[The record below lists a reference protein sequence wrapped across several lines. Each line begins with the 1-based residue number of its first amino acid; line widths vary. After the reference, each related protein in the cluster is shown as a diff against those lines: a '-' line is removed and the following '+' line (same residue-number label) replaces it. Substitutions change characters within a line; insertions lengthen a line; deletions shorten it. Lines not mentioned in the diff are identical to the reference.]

1 MTTILDG
8 AMGTMIQATVPEVPK
23 YAETLNLI
31 APEAITAIHR
41 KYVEAG
47 SEILCTN
54 TFTCNSRRAK
64 AGGYDL
70 EELVAAA
77 VANARRAG
85 NVKVALDV
93 GPLGEFIE
101 PYGDLSEEEA
111 RAIFRALG
119 NAAKSAGA
127 DMVYIETMADLR
139 EARIAA
145 EELKAASGLPLFA
158 TFTFAR
164 AGKTITGA
172 SPADAVKA
180 VEDLADAVGLN
191 CSLGPVEALP
201 LVKEFRAATD
211 KPVIAKANAGMPD
224 SRGNYAMSPADFATA
239 ALALR
244 DAGADYLGGCCGTT
258 PEFISELK
266 AALNG

>member
-1 MTTILDG
+1 MIILDG

-23 YAETLNLI
+23 YAETLNLT
-31 APEAITAIHR
+31 AGDVITAIHR

-47 SEILCTN
+47 TQLLCTN
-54 TFTCNSRRAK
+54 TFTCNSKRAA

-70 EELVAAA
+70 AEVVSAAI
-77 VANARRAG
+77 ANARKAG
-85 NVKVALDV
+85 GVKVALDV

-119 NAAKSAGA
+119 EAGKSA

-172 SPADAVKA
+172 TPTDAVKA
-180 VEDLADAVGLN
+180 MEDIVDAIGLN

-201 LVKEFRAATD
+201 LVKEFRAATS
-211 KPVIAKANAGMPD
+211 KPIIAKTNAGMPD
-224 SRGNYAMSPADFATA
+224 IRGNYAMTAADFAA
-239 ALALR
+239 AAVKLR
-244 DAGADYLGGCCGTT
+244 EAGADYLGGCCGTT
-258 PEFISELK
+258 PEFISALK
-266 AALNG
+266 AALA

>member
-1 MTTILDG
+1 MTILDG
-8 AMGTMIQATVPEVPK
+8 AMGTMIQSRVADIPK
-23 YAETLNLI
+23 YAELLNLT
-31 APEAITAIHR
+31 APEVITGIHR
-41 KYVEAG
+41 EYVEAG

-64 AGGYDL
+64 AAGYELD
-70 EELVAAA
+70 ELVAAA
-77 VANARRAG
+77 IANARRAG
-85 NVKVALDV
+85 DVKVALDV

-101 PYGDLSEEEA
+101 PYGELSEDEA
-111 RAIFRALG
+111 REIFRALG
-119 NAAKSAGA
+119 RAAKGA

-172 SPADAVKA
+172 APADAVR
-180 VEDLADAVGLN
+180 EMGDLVDAIGLN

-224 SRGNYAMSPADFATA
+224 SRGNYAMLPADFAEA
-239 ALALR
+239 AHALR
-244 DAGADYLGGCCGTT
+244 DAGADYIGGCCGTT
-258 PEFISELK
+258 PEFIRAIK
-266 AALNG
+266 KVM

>member
-1 MTTILDG
+1 MITILDG

-23 YAETLNLI
+23 YAETLNLT
-31 APEAITAIHR
+31 AGEVITAIHR

-47 SEILCTN
+47 SQILCTN
-54 TFTCNSRRAK
+54 TFTCNSKRAA

-70 EELVAAA
+70 DEVVAAA
-77 VANARRAG
+77 IANARRAG
-85 NVKVALDV
+85 DVKVALDV

-101 PYGDLSEEEA
+101 PYGDLSEDEA

-119 NAAKSAGA
+119 NAAKGA

-172 SPADAVKA
+172 APADAVKA
-180 VEDLADAVGLN
+180 VEELVDAVGLN

-211 KPVIAKANAGMPD
+211 KPIIAKANAGMPD
-224 SRGNYAMSPADFATA
+224 SRGNYAMSPADFAAA

-258 PEFISELK
+258 PEFITALK
-266 AALNG
+266 AALM

>member
-1 MTTILDG
+1 MTILDG

-23 YAETLNLI
+23 YAELLNLT

-54 TFTCNSRRAK
+54 TFTVNSRRAK
-64 AGGYDL
+64 AAGYDL
-70 EELVAAA
+70 DELVAAA
-77 VANARRAG
+77 IDNARRAG
-85 NVKVALDV
+85 NVKVALDI

-101 PYGDLSEEEA
+101 PYGDLSEDEA
-111 RAIFRALG
+111 REIFRALG
-119 NAAKSAGA
+119 RAAKGA

-172 SPADAVKA
+172 SPSDAVQTMEEL
-180 VEDLADAVGLN
+180 VDAIGLN

-201 LVKEFRAATD
+201 LVKEFRAATN
-211 KPVIAKANAGMPD
+211 KPVIAKTNAGMPD
-224 SRGNYAMSPADFATA
+224 IRGNYAMTPAEFAEA
-239 ALALR
+239 SLALR
-244 DAGADYLGGCCGTT
+244 AAGADYLGGCCGTT
-258 PEFISELK
+258 PEFITALK
-266 AALNG
+266 AALD

>member
-1 MTTILDG
+1 MTILDG
-8 AMGTMIQATVPEVPK
+8 AMGTMIQATVAEIPK
-23 YAETLNLI
+23 YAETLNLT

-41 KYVEAG
+41 RYVEAG

-70 EELVAAA
+70 NELVAAA
-77 VANARRAG
+77 IANARRAG
-85 NVKVALDV
+85 DVRVALDV

-119 NAAKSAGA
+119 QAAKGA
-127 DMVYIETMADLR
+127 DLVYIETMADLR

-145 EELKAASGLPLFA
+145 EELKSASGLPLFA

-172 SPADAVKA
+172 TPTDAAKA
-180 VEDLADAVGLN
+180 VEDIADALGLN

-201 LVKEFRAATD
+201 LVREFRAATD
-211 KPVIAKANAGMPD
+211 KPIIAKANAGMPD
-224 SRGNYAMSPADFATA
+224 SLGNYAMSPADFAKA
-239 ALALR
+239 AAELAA
-244 DAGADYLGGCCGTT
+244 AGAEYIGGCCGTT
-258 PEFISELK
+258 PEFISALK
-266 AALNG
+266 AAVQA

>member
-1 MTTILDG
+1 MTILDG

-23 YAETLNLI
+23 YAETLNLT

-41 KYVEAG
+41 QYVQAG
-47 SEILCTN
+47 SQILCTN

-70 EELVAAA
+70 DEVVAAA
-77 VANARRAG
+77 IANARNAG
-85 NVKVALDV
+85 DVRVGLDV

-101 PYGDLSEEEA
+101 PYGELSEAEA
-111 RAIFRALG
+111 RSIFRALG
-119 NAAKSAGA
+119 KAAKGA
-127 DMVYIETMADLR
+127 DFVYIETMADLR

-172 SPADAVKA
+172 TPTDAVKA
-180 VEDLADAVGLN
+180 MEELVDAVGLN

-201 LVKEFRAATD
+201 LIKEFRAATD
-211 KPVIAKANAGMPD
+211 KPVIAKTNAGMPD
-224 SRGNYAMSPADFATA
+224 IHGNYAMTPADFARA

-258 PEFISELK
+258 PEFIK
-266 AALNG
+266 AIKERLEPDC

>member
-1 MTTILDG
+1 MIILDG
-8 AMGTMIQATVPEVPK
+8 AMGTMIQATVPQVPK

-41 KYVEAG
+41 RYVEAG
-47 SEILCTN
+47 SRILCTN
-54 TFTCNSRRAK
+54 TFTCNSRRAAK
-64 AGGYDL
+64 GGYDL
-70 EELVAAA
+70 AEVVGAAIE
-77 VANARRAG
+77 NARKAG
-85 NVKVALDV
+85 DVKVALDI

-119 NAAKSAGA
+119 ECAKGA

-180 VEDLADAVGLN
+180 MEDLVDAIGLN

-201 LVKEFRAATD
+201 LVEEFRAATN
-211 KPVIAKANAGMPD
+211 KPIIAKANAGMPD
-224 SRGNYAMSPADFATA
+224 IRGNYAMSPADFAAA
-239 ALALR
+239 ALRLR
-244 DAGADYLGGCCGTT
+244 DAGASYLGGCCGTT
-258 PEFISELK
+258 PEFISTLK
-266 AALNG
+266 AALDE